1 MEVLKALVGNFWF
14 WIFGLPLIV
23 WGAAEMIGAWMK
35 HKERMAMIER
45 GIHPDA
51 PQPQPQNPTRTQDVG

>member
-1 MEVLKALVGNFWF
+1 MEVLKSMVSNFWF

-23 WGAAEMIGAWMK
+23 WVLAELVQSWMK

-45 GIHPDA
+45 GMHPDSKPEQQKVEA
-51 PQPQPQNPTRTQDVG
+51 